1 LLKSS
6 NALLT
11 SALVL
16 WNGSNPFLGT
26 KQLCNMEKVKSLF
39 VKKDTRDVLNSDAN
53 IFEQERFAREHHT
66 LSENGSDKYTTTGN
80 VFLDDFAMLSKYKA
94 PRDVS
99 EIFET
104 MNKLWSH
111 DPLRTLQIT
120 VFLRLITRK
129 TVLFNGNKLSTQ
141 RGQGLKHEFL
151 GRLLW
156 MACMHPDTFK
166 KNMQYFVVAGSWKDV
181 FDLLRYDLS
190 YNGRERPML
199 DWKFMINFIV
209 DGLADKNQSNLVKK
223 YLPQIQCA
231 KACNTLQKQCNTVI
245 GKRIATFVFGPA
257 NTDEEKIRNTTD
269 YRKLK
274 TSGTAH
280 DWQKKIAQQDY
291 LHINWDT
298 IAGRALQ
305 RLVNSKFL
313 ENHNL
318 EEIFS
323 NWMLNQE
330 VAKYTGY
337 PYELFKDGGY
347 DYYGTYSKK
356 GSELIKSLYPK
367 KYQQELTNK
376 QFMQLVEVAKHD
388 MNRQTGFIVAM
399 DVSGSMTSK
408 CTGSTTMS
416 AYSVARAMA
425 LYFSYLL
432 KGKFANTLL
441 AFSDRVVIDRFEGS
455 TPLEKFYNGYY
466 KYNACN
472 TNFFQIAQLFG
483 QLKAK
488 GYPESDFPTGVVCL
502 SDGEFDRQ
510 AGDWDTTGE
519 SDWRSRSNASRE
531 TVFEAFKKHLLKC
544 GFSKEYVDN
553 FKLVLWDIPNS
564 YYRNSTPKFEALANT
579 PNIFHM
585 SGFDPAGI
593 AFLTGTSQVA
603 STPRTPEELFETAMQ
618 QELIQLLK
626 I

>member
-1 LLKSS
+1 MK
-6 NALLT
+6 
-11 SALVL
+11 
-16 WNGSNPFLGT
+16 
-26 KQLCNMEKVKSLF
+26 KVQSLF
-39 VKKDTRDVLNSDAN
+39 SKKDTRDVLSKDAN
-53 IFEQERFAREHHT
+53 IFEQEKFAREHHT
-66 LSENGSDKYTTTGN
+66 YSENGSDKYTTTGN

-94 PRDVS
+94 PRDLDD
-99 EIFET
+99 IFET
-104 MNKLWSH
+104 MDKLWSH
-111 DPLRTLQIT
+111 DALRTLQLT
-120 VFLRLITRK
+120 VFLRMITRK
-129 TVLFNGNKLSTQ
+129 TVLFNGDKLSTQ
-141 RGQGLKHEFL
+141 RGQGLRHEFL
-151 GRLLW
+151 GRILW
-156 MACMHPDTFK
+156 LANKHADTFK
-166 KNMQYFVVAGSWKDV
+166 KNLQYFVVAGSWKDV

-190 YNGRERPML
+190 YNGKEHPML
-199 DWKFMINFIV
+199 DWDFMMQFIYE
-209 DGLADKNQSNLVKK
+209 GLRNESQTNLVRK
-223 YLPQIQCA
+223 YLPQIYSV
-231 KACNTLQKQCNTVI
+231 KHCNTLQKQCNAVI
-245 GKRIATFVFGPA
+245 GRRVARKLFGNPS
-257 NTDEEKIRNTTD
+257 TDEDKIRIYNG

-274 TSGTAH
+274 TEGNAH
-280 DWQKKIAQQDY
+280 DWQKKIAQRDY

-305 RLVNSKFL
+305 KLVNSKFL

-318 EEIFS
+318 EEIFG
-323 NWMLNQE
+323 NWMLNQDT
-330 VAKYTGY
+330 AKYTGY

-347 DYYGTYSKK
+347 SYEVRNSTN
-356 GSELIKSLYPK
+356 LINSLYPK
-367 KYQQELTNK
+367 AYQRELVNK
-376 QFMQLVEVAKHD
+376 QFLQLIETAKQD

-399 DVSGSMTSK
+399 DVSGSMTAK
-408 CTGSTTMS
+408 IPGSTTMS

-441 AFSDRVVIDRFEGS
+441 AFSGKVVIDKFEGKS
-455 TPLEKFYNGYY
+455 PIEKYYNGYY
-466 KYNACN
+466 KYSACN

-510 AGDWDTTGE
+510 SGDWDTIGK

-553 FKLVLWDIPNS
+553 FKLVLWDVPNG
-564 YYRNSTPKFEALANT
+564 YYGGSHSSPKFEALANT

-585 SGFDPAGI
+585 SGFDPAGL
-593 AFLTGTSQVA
+593 AFLTGTKQV
-603 STPRTPEELFETAMQ
+603 TTIPRTPEELFEAAMQ

>member
-1 LLKSS
+1 MK
-6 NALLT
+6 
-11 SALVL
+11 
-16 WNGSNPFLGT
+16 
-26 KQLCNMEKVKSLF
+26 KVTTLF
-39 VKKDTRDVLNSDAN
+39 SKKDTRDVLNSEAN
-53 IFEQERFAREHHT
+53 IFEQEKFAREHHT

-94 PRDVS
+94 PRDVDN
-99 EIFET
+99 IFET
-104 MNKLWSH
+104 MDKLWSH
-111 DPLRTLQIT
+111 DPLRTLQLT

-129 TVLFNGNKLSTQ
+129 TVLFNGDKLSTQ
-141 RGQGLKHEFL
+141 RGQGLRHEFL

-156 MACMHPDTFK
+156 LAYMNADTFK
-166 KNMQYFVVAGSWKDV
+166 KNLQYFVVAGSWKDV

-190 YNGRERPML
+190 YNGKEHPML
-199 DWKFMINFIV
+199 DWDFMIKFIT
-209 DGLADKNQSNLVKK
+209 DGLANESQSNLVKK
-223 YLPQIQCA
+223 YLPQIYSASHCD
-231 KACNTLQKQCNTVI
+231 TLQKQCNAVI
-245 GKRIATFVFGPA
+245 GRRIARFLFGNPS
-257 NTDEEKIRNTTD
+257 TKEEKIVMSRK
-269 YRKLK
+269 YRALK
-274 TSGTAH
+274 TSGNAH

-291 LHINWDT
+291 LNINWDA

-305 RLVNSKFL
+305 KLVNSKFL

-318 EEIFS
+318 EEVFH

-330 VAKYTGY
+330 TAKYTGY
-337 PYELFKDGGY
+337 PYELFRDGGY
-347 DYYGTYSKK
+347 DYKVLNTAN
-356 GSELIKSLYPK
+356 LINSLYPK
-367 KYQQELTNK
+367 KYQRELVNK
-376 QFMQLVEVAKHD
+376 QFLQLIETAKQD

-441 AFSDRVVIDRFEGS
+441 AFSSKVVIDKFEGK
-455 TPLEKFYNGYY
+455 TPIEKYYNGYY
-466 KYNACN
+466 KYSACN

-502 SDGEFDRQ
+502 SDGEFDGQ
-510 AGDWDTTGE
+510 IGDWDTTGE
-519 SDWRSRSNASRE
+519 SDWRSRSYTSRE
-531 TVFEAFKKHLLKC
+531 TVFEAFKNHLLKC

-553 FKLVLWDIPNS
+553 FKLVLWDIPNN
-564 YYRNSTPKFEALANT
+564 YYGGRYSSPKFEALANT

-585 SGFDPAGI
+585 SGFDPAGL
-593 AFLTGTSQVA
+593 AFLTGTKQV
-603 STPRTPEELFETAMQ
+603 TTIPRTPEELFEAAMQ

-626 I
+626 V

>member
-1 LLKSS
+1 
-6 NALLT
+6 
-11 SALVL
+11 
-16 WNGSNPFLGT
+16 
-26 KQLCNMEKVKSLF
+26 MEKVKSLF

-94 PRDVS
+94 PRNVS
-99 EIFET
+99 DIFAT
-104 MNKLWSH
+104 MDKLWSH

-156 MACMHPDTFK
+156 MAYMHPDTFK

-190 YNGRERPML
+190 YNGREHPML

-257 NTDEEKIRNTTD
+257 NTNEEKIRNTTD

-298 IAGRALQ
+298 VAGRALQ

-323 NWMLNQE
+323 KWMLNQE
-330 VAKYTGY
+330 IAKYTGY
-337 PYELFKDGGY
+337 PYELFKDAGYGGRY
-347 DYYGTYSKK
+347 RKVDINT
-356 GSELIKSLYPK
+356 LYPK

-376 QFMQLVEVAKHD
+376 QFMQLIEVAKQD

-399 DVSGSMTSK
+399 DVSGSMTAK
-408 CTGSTTMS
+408 CTGSQTMS
-416 AYSVARAMA
+416 SYSVARAMA

-455 TPLEKFYNGYY
+455 TPLKKFYNGYY

-472 TNFFQIAQLFG
+472 TNFFQIAQLFVN
-483 QLKAK
+483 LKMK
-488 GYPESDFPTGVVCL
+488 GYAEEDFPTGVICI
-502 SDGEFDRQ
+502 SDGEFDQ
-510 AGDWDTTGE
+510 QQGDWGYMETEWG
-519 SDWRSRSNASRE
+519 RGPSRE
-531 TVFEAFKKHLLKC
+531 TVFEAFKMHLLIN

-553 FKLVLWDIPNS
+553 FKLVLWDVPNS
-564 YYRNSTPKFEALANT
+564 YYGKSTPKFEALANT

-603 STPRTPEELFETAMQ
+603 STPRTPEELFETAMN
-618 QELIQLLK
+618 QELIQLLTL
-626 I
+626 

>member
-1 LLKSS
+1 MSS
-6 NALLT
+6 TQTLT
-11 SALVL
+11 S
-16 WNGSNPFLGT
+16 SS
-26 KQLCNMEKVKSLF
+26 KKSLH
-39 VKKDTRDVLNSDAN
+39 V
-53 IFEQERFAREHHT
+53 
-66 LSENGSDKYTTTGN
+66 TTGN

-94 PRDVS
+94 PRDVDN
-99 EIFET
+99 IFET
-104 MNKLWSH
+104 MDKLWSH

-129 TVLFNGNKLSTQ
+129 TVLFNGDKLSTQ

-156 MACMHPDTFK
+156 LANKHADTFK
-166 KNMQYFVVAGSWKDV
+166 KNLQYFVVAGSWKDV

-190 YNGRERPML
+190 YNGKEHPML
-199 DWKFMINFIV
+199 DWDFMLSFIT
-209 DGLADKNQSNLVKK
+209 DGLANEGQSNLVKK
-223 YLPQIQCA
+223 YLPQIYSA
-231 KACNTLQKQCNTVI
+231 KHCNTLQKQCNAVI
-245 GKRIATFVFGPA
+245 GRRISRFLFGNPED
-257 NTDEEKIRNTTD
+257 NQDKIHNAIE

-274 TSGTAH
+274 TSGNAH

-291 LHINWDT
+291 LNINWDT

-305 RLVNSKFL
+305 KLVNSKFL

-318 EEIFS
+318 EEVFS

-330 VAKYTGY
+330 TAKYTGY

-347 DYYGTYSKK
+347 GYETHNTAG
-356 GSELIKSLYPK
+356 LINSLYPK
-367 KYQQELTNK
+367 KYQRELVNK
-376 QFMQLVEVAKHD
+376 QFLQLVETAKQD

-399 DVSGSMTSK
+399 DVSDSMTSK

-441 AFSDRVVIDRFEGS
+441 AFSDRVVIDKFEGNN
-455 TPLEKFYNGYY
+455 PIEKFYNGYY
-466 KYNACN
+466 KYSACN

-488 GYPESDFPTGVVCL
+488 GYPESEFPTGVVCL

-510 AGDWDTTGE
+510 TGDWDTTGNA
-519 SDWRSRSNASRE
+519 DWRSRSNASRE

-564 YYRNSTPKFEALANT
+564 YYGRSTPKFEALAST

-585 SGFDPAGI
+585 SGFDPAGL
-593 AFLTGTSQVA
+593 AFLTGTKQVT
-603 STPRTPEELFETAMQ
+603 SIPRTPEELFEAAMQ
-618 QELIQLLK
+618 QELIQMLTL
-626 I
+626 

>member
-1 LLKSS
+1 MK
-6 NALLT
+6 
-11 SALVL
+11 
-16 WNGSNPFLGT
+16 
-26 KQLCNMEKVKSLF
+26 KVKSLF
-39 VKKDTRDVLNSDAN
+39 SKKDTRDVLNSDAN
-53 IFEQERFAREHHT
+53 IFEQEKFAREHHT

-94 PRDVS
+94 PRDVDA
-99 EIFET
+99 IFET
-104 MNKLWSH
+104 MDKLWSH
-111 DPLRTLQIT
+111 DPLRTLQLT

-129 TVLFNGNKLSTQ
+129 TILFNGNKLSTQ
-141 RGQGLKHEFL
+141 RGQGLRHEFL

-156 MACMHPDTFK
+156 LAYMHSDTFK
-166 KNMQYFVVAGSWKDV
+166 KNMQYFIVAGSWKDA
-181 FDLLRYDLS
+181 FDLMRYDLS
-190 YNGRERPML
+190 YNGKEHPML
-199 DWKFMINFIV
+199 DWDFMIKFIA
-209 DGLADKNQSNLVKK
+209 DGLINESQSNLVKK
-223 YLPQIQCA
+223 YLPQIYSA
-231 KACNTLQKQCNTVI
+231 KHCNTLQKQCNAVI
-245 GKRIATFVFGPA
+245 GRRIARFLFGKPED
-257 NTDEEKIRNTTD
+257 NQDKIHNAVE

-274 TSGTAH
+274 TSGNAH

-305 RLVNSKFL
+305 KLVNSKFL

-318 EEIFS
+318 EEVFS
-323 NWMLNQE
+323 KWMLNQE

-347 DYYGTYSKK
+347 GYETRNYNN
-356 GSELIKSLYPK
+356 LIDKLYPK
-367 KYQQELTNK
+367 RYQRELLNK
-376 QFMQLVEVAKHD
+376 QFMQLIEVAKQD

-408 CTGSTTMS
+408 CTGSQTMS

-441 AFSDRVVIDRFEGS
+441 AFSNNVVIDSFEGN
-455 TPLEKFYNGYY
+455 TPIEKFYNGYY
-466 KYNACN
+466 KYSACN

-483 QLKAK
+483 RLKAK
-488 GYPESDFPTGVVCL
+488 GYPESDFPTGVICL
-502 SDGEFDRQ
+502 SDGEFDKQ
-510 AGDWDTTGE
+510 MGDWDTTGT

-564 YYRNSTPKFEALANT
+564 YYGGHHSSPKFEALANT

-593 AFLTGTSQVA
+593 AFLTGTTQVTA
-603 STPRTPEELFETAMQ
+603 IPRTPEELFETAMQ
-618 QELIQLLK
+618 QDLIKLLSL
-626 I
+626 

>member
-1 LLKSS
+1 MK
-6 NALLT
+6 
-11 SALVL
+11 
-16 WNGSNPFLGT
+16 
-26 KQLCNMEKVKSLF
+26 KVTTLF
-39 VKKDTRDVLNSDAN
+39 SKKDTRDVLDSEAN
-53 IFEQERFAREHHT
+53 IFEQEKFAREHHT

-94 PRDVS
+94 PRDVDN
-99 EIFET
+99 IFET
-104 MNKLWSH
+104 MDKLWSH
-111 DPLRTLQIT
+111 DPLRTLQLT

-129 TVLFNGNKLSTQ
+129 TVLFNGDKLSTQ

-156 MACMHPDTFK
+156 LANKHADTFK
-166 KNMQYFVVAGSWKDV
+166 KNLQYFVVAGSWKDV

-190 YNGRERPML
+190 YNGKDHPML
-199 DWKFMINFIV
+199 DWNFIISFIT
-209 DGLADKNQSNLVKK
+209 DGLANESQSNLVKK
-223 YLPQIQCA
+223 YLPQIYSA
-231 KACNTLQKQCNTVI
+231 KHCNTLQKQCNAVI
-245 GKRIATFVFGPA
+245 GRRIARFIFGNPK
-257 NTDEEKIRNTTD
+257 DDKGKIYNATE

-274 TSGTAH
+274 TSGNAH

-291 LHINWDT
+291 LNINWDT

-305 RLVNSKFL
+305 KLVNSKFL

-318 EEIFS
+318 EEVFN

-330 VAKYTGY
+330 TAKYTGY

-347 DYYGTYSKK
+347 GYETQNTTG
-356 GSELIKSLYPK
+356 LINSLYPK
-367 KYQQELTNK
+367 KYQRELVNK
-376 QFMQLVEVAKHD
+376 QFLQLIETAKQD

-441 AFSDRVVIDRFEGS
+441 AFSEKVVIDKFEGDN
-455 TPLEKFYNGYY
+455 PIEKYYNGYY
-466 KYNACN
+466 KYSACN

-519 SDWRSRSNASRE
+519 SDWRSRSYTSRE
-531 TVFEAFKKHLLKC
+531 TVFEAFKNHLLKC

-564 YYRNSTPKFEALANT
+564 YYGGSHSTPKFEALANT

-585 SGFDPAGI
+585 SGFDPAGL
-593 AFLTGTSQVA
+593 AFLTGTKQV
-603 STPRTPEELFETAMQ
+603 TTIPRTPEELFETAMQ
-618 QELIQLLK
+618 QELIQLLEL
-626 I
+626 

>member
-1 LLKSS
+1 MK
-6 NALLT
+6 
-11 SALVL
+11 
-16 WNGSNPFLGT
+16 
-26 KQLCNMEKVKSLF
+26 KVQSLF
-39 VKKDTRDVLNSDAN
+39 SKKDTRDVLNSDAN
-53 IFEQERFAREHHT
+53 IFEKEKFAREHHT
-66 LSENGSDKYTTTGN
+66 YSENGSDKYTTTGN

-94 PRDVS
+94 PRDVDA
-99 EIFET
+99 IFET
-104 MNKLWSH
+104 MEKLWNH
-111 DPLRTLQIT
+111 DALKTLQLT
-120 VFLRLITRK
+120 VFLRMITRK
-129 TVLFNGNKLSTQ
+129 TVLFNGDKLSTQ
-141 RGQGLKHEFL
+141 RGQGLRHEFL

-156 MACMHPDTFK
+156 LAYMQKSVFE

-181 FDLLRYDLS
+181 FDLMRYDLS
-190 YNGRERPML
+190 YNGKEHPML
-199 DWKFMINFIV
+199 DWEFMIKFIAS
-209 DGLADKNQSNLVKK
+209 GLVEDSQTNLVKK
-223 YLPQIQCA
+223 YLPQIYSA
-231 KACNTLQKQCNTVI
+231 SHCNTLQKQCNAVI
-245 GKRIATFVFGPA
+245 GRRIARFLFGNPS
-257 NTDEEKIRNTTD
+257 TKEEKIVMAKK
-269 YRKLK
+269 YRALK
-274 TSGTAH
+274 TSGNAH

-305 RLVNSKFL
+305 KLVNSKFL

-318 EEIFS
+318 EEVFS
-323 NWMLNQE
+323 NWMLRQE
-330 VAKYTGY
+330 TAKYTGY
-337 PYELFKDGGY
+337 PYELFKDAGY
-347 DYYGTYSKK
+347 GYGNHNYNT
-356 GSELIKSLYPK
+356 LVNNLYPK
-367 KYQQELTNK
+367 KYQRELVNK
-376 QFMQLVEVAKHD
+376 QFLQLIETAKQD

-441 AFSDRVVIDRFEGS
+441 AFSNKVVIDKFEGN

-466 KYNACN
+466 KYSACN

-510 AGDWDTTGE
+510 TGDWNLSGS
-519 SDWRSRSNASRE
+519 SDWNSRGNSSRE
-531 TVFEAFKKHLLKC
+531 TVFEAFKKHLSKC

-564 YYRNSTPKFEALANT
+564 YYGGRYSSPKFEALSNM

-593 AFLTGTSQVA
+593 AFLTGTKQVT
-603 STPRTPEELFETAMQ
+603 SIPRTPEELFEAAMQ
-618 QELIQLLK
+618 QELIQMLAL
-626 I
+626 

>member
-1 LLKSS
+1 MK
-6 NALLT
+6 
-11 SALVL
+11 
-16 WNGSNPFLGT
+16 
-26 KQLCNMEKVKSLF
+26 KVQSLF
-39 VKKDTRDVLNSDAN
+39 RKKDTRDVLNSDAN
-53 IFEQERFAREHHT
+53 IFEQEKFAREHHT

-94 PRDVS
+94 PRDVDN
-99 EIFET
+99 IFET
-104 MNKLWSH
+104 MDKLWSH

-129 TVLFNGNKLSTQ
+129 TVLFNGDKLSTQ

-156 MACMHPDTFK
+156 LANKHADTFK
-166 KNMQYFVVAGSWKDV
+166 KNLQYFVVAGSWKDV

-190 YNGRERPML
+190 YNGKEHPML
-199 DWKFMINFIV
+199 DWDFMLSFIT
-209 DGLADKNQSNLVKK
+209 DGLANEGQSNLVKK
-223 YLPQIQCA
+223 YLPQIYSA
-231 KACNTLQKQCNTVI
+231 KHCNTLQKQCNAVI
-245 GKRIATFVFGPA
+245 GRRISRFLFGNPED
-257 NTDEEKIRNTTD
+257 NQDKIHNAIE

-274 TSGTAH
+274 TSGNAH

-291 LHINWDT
+291 LNINWDT

-305 RLVNSKFL
+305 KLVNSKFL

-318 EEIFS
+318 EEVFS

-330 VAKYTGY
+330 TAKYTGY

-347 DYYGTYSKK
+347 GYETHNTAG
-356 GSELIKSLYPK
+356 LINSLYPK
-367 KYQQELTNK
+367 KYQRELVNK
-376 QFMQLVEVAKHD
+376 QFLQLVETAKQD

-441 AFSDRVVIDRFEGS
+441 AFSDRVVIDKFEGNN
-455 TPLEKFYNGYY
+455 PIEKFYNGYY
-466 KYNACN
+466 KYSACN

-488 GYPESDFPTGVVCL
+488 GYPESEFPTGVVCL

-510 AGDWDTTGE
+510 TGDWDTTGNA
-519 SDWRSRSNASRE
+519 DWRSRSNASRE

-564 YYRNSTPKFEALANT
+564 YYGRSTPKFEALAST

-585 SGFDPAGI
+585 SGFDPAGL
-593 AFLTGTSQVA
+593 AFLTGTKQVT
-603 STPRTPEELFETAMQ
+603 SIPRTPEELFEAAMQ
-618 QELIQLLK
+618 QELIQMLTL
-626 I
+626 

>member
-1 LLKSS
+1 MK
-6 NALLT
+6 
-11 SALVL
+11 
-16 WNGSNPFLGT
+16 
-26 KQLCNMEKVKSLF
+26 KVQSLF
-39 VKKDTRDVLNSDAN
+39 RKKDTRDVLNSDAN
-53 IFEQERFAREHHT
+53 IFEQEKFAREHHT

-94 PRDVS
+94 PRDVDA
-99 EIFET
+99 IFET
-104 MNKLWSH
+104 MEKLWNH
-111 DPLRTLQIT
+111 DALRTLQLT
-120 VFLRLITRK
+120 VFLRMITRK
-129 TVLFNGNKLSTQ
+129 TVLFNGDKLSTQ
-141 RGQGLKHEFL
+141 RGQGLRHEFL

-156 MACMHPDTFK
+156 LAYMQKSVFE

-181 FDLLRYDLS
+181 FDLMRYDLS
-190 YNGRERPML
+190 YNGKEHPML
-199 DWKFMINFIV
+199 NWEFMIKFV
-209 DGLADKNQSNLVKK
+209 ASGLAEDSQSNLVKK
-223 YLPQIQCA
+223 YLPQIYSASHCD
-231 KACNTLQKQCNTVI
+231 TLQKQCNAVI
-245 GKRIATFVFGPA
+245 GRRITRFLFGNPS
-257 NTDEEKIRNTTD
+257 TKEEKIVMAKK
-269 YRKLK
+269 YRALK
-274 TSGTAH
+274 TSGNAH

-305 RLVNSKFL
+305 KLVNSKFL

-318 EEIFS
+318 EEVFS

-347 DYYGTYSKK
+347 GYETHNYIT
-356 GSELIKSLYPK
+356 LVNSLYPK
-367 KYQQELTNK
+367 KYQRELLNK
-376 QFMQLVEVAKHD
+376 QFMQLIEVSKQD

-408 CTGSTTMS
+408 CRGSQTMS

-432 KGKFANTLL
+432 QGKFANTYL
-441 AFSDRVVIDRFEGS
+441 AFSNKVVIDNFEGN
-455 TPLEKFYNGYY
+455 TPLEKFYKGYY
-466 KYNACN
+466 KYSACN

-488 GYPESDFPTGVVCL
+488 GYPESEFPTGVICL

-510 AGDWDTTGE
+510 TGDWNLNGS
-519 SDWRSRSNASRE
+519 SDWSSRGNSSRE
-531 TVFEAFKKHLLKC
+531 TVFEAFKKHLSKC

-553 FKLVLWDIPNS
+553 FKLVLWDVPND
-564 YYRNSTPKFEALANT
+564 YYGTSTPKFEALAST

-593 AFLTGTSQVA
+593 AFLTGTKQVT
-603 STPRTPEELFETAMQ
+603 SIPRTPEELFEAAMQ
-618 QELIQLLK
+618 QELIQMLTL
-626 I
+626 